1 MSKVL
6 RVLIALPGIFFVVMG
21 LRWLVDPAG
30 AAGDMDM
37 ELLDGIGRSTQ
48 IGDLAVFF
56 LALGM
61 MILVGLITSQ
71 RRWFHV
77 PALMLLGAAIFR
89 VLAWLLHD
97 AALAG
102 QLIALELVVA
112 CLLLFAS
119 SRLTARE

>member
-1 MSKVL
+1 MNRIL
-6 RVLIALPGIFFVVMG
+6 RVLVALPGIFFVVMG
-21 LRWLVDPAG
+21 LSWLVAPAG
-30 AAGDMDM
+30 GAGDMDM
-37 ELLDGIGRSTQ
+37 GLVDGIGRRTQ
-48 IGDLAVFF
+48 IGDLATFF

-102 QLIALELVVA
+102 QLIAVELVVA
-112 CLLLFAS
+112 CLLLVAA

>member
-1 MSKVL
+1 MNRIL
-6 RVLIALPGIFFVVMG
+6 RVLVALPGIFFVVMG

-48 IGDLAVFF
+48 IGDLATFF

-102 QLIALELVVA
+102 QLIAVELVVA
-112 CLLLFAS
+112 CLLLVAA

>member
-1 MSKVL
+1 MNKVL

-21 LRWLVDPAG
+21 LRWLVDPVG
-30 AAGDMDM
+30 AAGSMSM

-71 RRWFHV
+71 RRWFYV

-102 QLIALELVVA
+102 QMIGLELVVA
-112 CLLLFAS
+112 CLLLFGS
-119 SRLTARE
+119 SRLAARE

>member
-1 MSKVL
+1 
-6 RVLIALPGIFFVVMG
+6 
-21 LRWLVDPAG
+21 
-30 AAGDMDM
+30 MDM

-48 IGDLAVFF
+48 IGDLATFF

-102 QLIALELVVA
+102 QLIAVELVVA
-112 CLLLFAS
+112 CLLLFAA

>member
-1 MSKVL
+1 MNRIL
-6 RVLIALPGIFFVVMG
+6 RVLVALPGIFFVVMG

-48 IGDLAVFF
+48 IGDLATFF

-112 CLLLFAS
+112 CLLLVAA

>member
-1 MSKVL
+1 MNRIL
-6 RVLIALPGIFFVVMG
+6 RVLVALPGIFFVVMG

-30 AAGDMDM
+30 AAGNMDM

-48 IGDLAVFF
+48 IGDLATFF

-61 MILVGLITSQ
+61 MILAGLITSQ

-102 QLIALELVVA
+102 QLIAVELVVA
-112 CLLLFAS
+112 CLLLFAA